1 MGKKP
6 GETGKTAAKAR
17 LKHLKPGEP
26 GFLRPRVPSDPDF
39 EAFLTSQGYYPLFS
53 PETKRRLFRHLRHL
67 DTARSVEDEIAALE
81 RRAALTQYSYV
92 HRAKRRLSVAERE
105 KLAGEFLVEAERFRT
120 VLDKLVFHSLIA
132 DPNNVEAPLPRGSGI
147 HVLRHSLR
155 DLQAAI
161 DDLELQVA
169 AVLGLDLPDEYWQP
183 DQNKPGN
190 AENVARS
197 SFIDTCVRVWLRN
210 GGANILTYRVK
221 ALDQDDDGS
230 QEEFDTGLWPFV
242 RDATTD
248 IFTGE
253 FLTPITLDGLAKH
266 LQRHMERIL
275 RTPSD
280 AACLPGDSGMNEW
293 GARKGHERTRDA
305 LGSVSVKD
313 AFAVASL
320 RMVLNDLKKR

>member
-6 GETGKTAAKAR
+6 GENGRTGAKAR

-39 EAFLTSQGYYPLFS
+39 QAFLNSQGYYPLFS
-53 PETKRRLFRHLRHL
+53 PETKQRLLQHLRQL
-67 DTARSVEDEIAALE
+67 DTARSVDDEISVLE
-81 RRAALTQYSYV
+81 RQAAFTQYSYV

-105 KLAGEFLVEAERFRT
+105 KLAGGFLVEAERFRT
-120 VLDKLVFHSLIA
+120 VLDKLVFHGLIA
-132 DPNNVEAPLPRGSGI
+132 DPNNVEAPLPRDPAVY
-147 HVLRHSLR
+147 VLQHSLR

-169 AVLGLDLPDEYWQP
+169 AVLGLDLPEDHWQP

-197 SFIDTCVRVWLRN
+197 SFIDACVRVWLRN
-210 GGANILTYRVK
+210 GGANILTYRVQNPPSVGGGQR
-221 ALDQDDDGS
+221 A
-230 QEEFDTGLWPFV
+230 EFETGLWPFV
-242 RDATTD
+242 RDATRDT
-248 IFTGE
+248 FTGE
-253 FLTPITLDGLAKH
+253 FLSPITPDGLAKH

-275 RTPSD
+275 RTPAE
-280 AACLPGDSGMNEW
+280 AAWLPGDSVMNEW
-293 GARKGHERTRDA
+293 GAKRKDERTSDA
-305 LGSVSVKD
+305 VGSVSVKD

-320 RMVLNDLKKR
+320 RMVLNDLKNR